1 MIRCTLVR
9 RALLILFLLVVALG
23 AQPVASRPPAAVSVR
38 VDLARMLTLNG
49 SFVGLG
55 VEDDSNL
62 LWSGPNQAAGA
73 RPAADIDTYVS
84 PRLRALSLPFARKF
98 IDVSW
103 FAPTP
108 DGYTWDSPAMRA
120 LYANLAVHRA
130 SNTQIMLTIWSL
142 PPWLSSGSASAK
154 DTELRP
160 AVAFPDQ
167 VHEERWAELTVD
179 LLRHLRG
186 LDGSGL
192 SFTNVAFVGGPNELA
207 GIDAG
212 HLLRPFTLLRARL
225 DEVGLAQVAIFG
237 PDSFVEELLIAHD
250 TPGLDP
256 LLNLYDFHYYAAAPF
271 EAGFLAAADRLA
283 AAVAPT
289 GKQIWLTEFGEL
301 TAKNND
307 WRSLPIF
314 AIGGMNHGLA
324 ALAVWNV
331 QDQIYNTTNMP
342 EWGLWGVYD
351 SGYAL
356 KPAYYAWQM
365 MSAHLPTGAT
375 VYGHSCDREQCPTL
389 RLAILGGI
397 GGALAVIAYNLAD
410 TPLQLSLDLGDLP
423 VRRSLGRYTLDPAAP
438 LPSGLSVPREDGPA
452 LADGVLRDS
461 LPPGALVVYAIDRP
475 VYCASERA
483 SSVRYPCGFAAP

>member
-1 MIRCTLVR
+1 MTRRPAAR
-9 RALLILFLLVVALG
+9 RALLILITLSVALS
-23 AQPVASRPPAAVSVR
+23 ARPAAARPPAAVSVR
-38 VDLARMLTLNG
+38 VDPARTLTLNG
-49 SFVGLG
+49 SFMGLG
-55 VEDDSNL
+55 AEDDSNL
-62 LWSGPNQAAGA
+62 LWSGPNRAAGA
-73 RPAADIDTYVS
+73 RPAADIDAYVS
-84 PRLRALSLPFARKF
+84 PRLRALAMPLARKF

-108 DGYTWDSPAMRA
+108 EGYTWDSPAMRA

-130 SNTQIMLTIWSL
+130 ANTKIMLTIWSL
-142 PPWLSSGSASAK
+142 PPWLSAGPADARDS
-154 DTELRP
+154 ELRP
-160 AVAFPDQ
+160 ALPFPDPA
-167 VHEERWAELTVD
+167 HEARWADLTAD

-192 SFTNVAFVGGPNELA
+192 RFSNVAYVGGPNELA
-207 GIDAG
+207 GTDAAG
-212 HLLRPFTLLRARL
+212 LVRPLGLLRERL
-225 DEVGLAQVAIFG
+225 AASGLGDVAIFG
-237 PDSFVEELLIAHD
+237 PDSFVEELLIARD

-256 LLNLYDFHYYAAAPF
+256 LLDLYDFHYYAAAPL
-271 EAGFLAAADRLA
+271 EAGFVAAADRLA

-301 TAKNND
+301 TAKNDD

-365 MSAHLPTGAT
+365 MAAHLPDKAS
-375 VYGHSCDREQCPTL
+375 VYGHSCDREQCPGL
-389 RLAILGGI
+389 RLAVLGGL
-397 GGALAVIAYNLAD
+397 GGALAVVAYNLAD
-410 TPLQLSLDLGDLP
+410 TPQQLSLDLGGLT

-438 LPSGLSVPREDGPA
+438 SPAGLSIPRQDAPA
-452 LADGVLRDS
+452 LVDGVLRDS
-461 LPPGALVVYAIDRP
+461 LPPGALVVYATDP
-475 VYCASERA
+475 AVYCASQSA
-483 SSVRYPCGFAAP
+483 STPCGAVGR